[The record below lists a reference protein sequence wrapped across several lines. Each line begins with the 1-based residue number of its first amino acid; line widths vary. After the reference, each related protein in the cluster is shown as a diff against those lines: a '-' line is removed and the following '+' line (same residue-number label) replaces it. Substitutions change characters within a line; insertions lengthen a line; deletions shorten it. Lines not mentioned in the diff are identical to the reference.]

1 MAWCQEC
8 NMFERSIHILVSS
21 PNYWCW
27 ISPWFLLQSMFSELN
42 PPLFDWWR
50 SASFVFLFSQFSHC
64 FFPLLWFPL
73 KALFC
78 KICGP
83 TTYNPRIVSRDNLQ
97 CVPKHGFC
105 LIFCHPLKLSLGCI
119 PVSKWVRSLIQTTNL
134 TGDLPCTTGL
144 CLLSTYYP
152 LSGTH
157 IRNQWFHGWIM
168 LNPHFPPMFCWSNPI
183 VSGLKSS
190 TKAVFIN
197 IAVHSS
203 WKLIS

>member
-1 MAWCQEC
+1 MAWRQEC

-21 PNYWCW
+21 PSDAEFPHDSCFNQC
-27 ISPWFLLQSMFSELN
+27 FLNLIHHFLTGDALQ
-42 PPLFDWWR
+42 
-50 SASFVFLFSQFSHC
+50 ASFFFPQFSHC

-83 TTYNPRIVSRDNLQ
+83 TTYHPRIVSRDNLQ
-97 CVPKHGFC
+97 CVLKHGFC

-134 TGDLPCTTGL
+134 TGDLPCITGL

-152 LSGTH
+152 LVVGHISGIH
-157 IRNQWFHGWIM
+157 DFM
-168 LNPHFPPMFCWSNPI
+168 VESC
-183 VSGLKSS
+183 
-190 TKAVFIN
+190 
-197 IAVHSS
+197 
-203 WKLIS
+203 